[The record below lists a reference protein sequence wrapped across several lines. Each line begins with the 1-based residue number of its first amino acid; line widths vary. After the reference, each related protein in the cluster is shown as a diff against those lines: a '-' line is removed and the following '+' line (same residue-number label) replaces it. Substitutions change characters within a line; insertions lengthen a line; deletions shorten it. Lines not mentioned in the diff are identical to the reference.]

1 MIRLTP
7 ELRDALA
14 AEYVLGTQS
23 QRVRQRFERLAAKD
37 AELSERV
44 TWWQNHLDDI
54 ADVVAPVPAPPWLWR
69 KIERALQP
77 AGEEKRGWWHST
89 GLWRWSTAMAAALAL
104 VLALLPAPVPRPDII
119 TPEGGVVLVLSDEDS
134 RTAWLVSRRS
144 ENEPIRAQPLNL
156 PVLTEEQA
164 YELWLLPPDAAP
176 LSVGLLNDDQR
187 TELTLSQ
194 QLNALLQPG
203 VGMAV
208 SLEPPGGSPTGAPTG
223 PVVFTGS
230 IHEL

>member
-1 MIRLTP
+1 MIHMNP

-23 QRVRQRFERLAAKD
+23 RLVRNRMTRLIEQDSQLADRVRFWESHLAEI
-37 AELSERV
+37 AESV
-44 TWWQNHLDDI
+44 S
-54 ADVVAPVPAPPWLWR
+54 PVPAPPWLWQR
-69 KIERALQP
+69 IENRLNPASEPRTSWWNNALV
-77 AGEEKRGWWHST
+77 
-89 GLWRWSTAMAAALAL
+89 WRWSTVMAGALAL
-104 VLALLPAPVPRPDII
+104 ILALLPPPVQRPDAM
-119 TPEGGVVLVLSDEDS
+119 TAEGGVVLVLTDDES

-144 ENEPIRAQPLNL
+144 ADEPIRAQPLAL

-164 YELWLLPPDAAP
+164 YELWLLPPDGVP
-176 LSVGLLNDDQR
+176 MSVGLLADDQQ
-187 TELTLSQ
+187 TELTLDEQ
-194 QLNALLQPG
+194 IKALLQPG

-230 IHEL
+230 ILEL